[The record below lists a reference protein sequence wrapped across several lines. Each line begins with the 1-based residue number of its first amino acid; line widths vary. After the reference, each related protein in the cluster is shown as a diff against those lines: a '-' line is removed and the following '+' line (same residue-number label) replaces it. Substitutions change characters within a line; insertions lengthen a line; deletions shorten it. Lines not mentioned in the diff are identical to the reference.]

1 MTFEESIQMQANMQK
16 MFEPYQGLAAG
27 IQRMIEPL
35 QSISIQDTSAIMNSM
50 QQIASLSSA
59 VESMCQPTGIT
70 KMLERL
76 ENIANITAVNLEFQD
91 YSKQFD
97 ALSESLSKVYEP
109 IKINEASIRAA
120 MGITASIPSYRE
132 LTAGFA
138 NIANNLSSIATAIY
152 EESEGEEISE
162 LETDFSSNEE
172 LQEAIIEQ
180 NENPIGFQE
189 RVANWAESKKKKY
202 YIAILVL
209 MFVWNNFIQPYFQE
223 YIGVPVTA
231 RTVACVREFPE
242 KASKLITDIKED
254 IEATIIENVPYYYK
268 ITFIDENGEEK
279 EGYVSKRSVKFVA
292 PVVET
297 EDVEEQETAGE

>member
-27 IQRMIEPL
+27 IQKMIEPL

-70 KMLERL
+70 KMLES
-76 ENIANITAVNLEFQD
+76 IANITAVNLEFQD
-91 YSKQFD
+91 YSKQFN
-97 ALSESLSKVYEP
+97 ALSESLLKVYEP
-109 IKINEASIRAA
+109 LKINEASIRAA
-120 MGITASIPSYRE
+120 MGITASIPSYSE
-132 LTAGFA
+132 LTVGFA

-152 EESEGEEISE
+152 EESEEEEISE

-180 NENPIGFQE
+180 TENPIGFQE

-231 RTVACVREFPE
+231 WTVAHVRELPE

-297 EDVEEQETAGE
+297 DDVEE

>member
-27 IQRMIEPL
+27 IQKMIESL

-70 KMLERL
+70 KMLES
-76 ENIANITAVNLEFQD
+76 IANITAVNLEFQD
-91 YSKQFD
+91 YSKQYD
-97 ALSESLSKVYEP
+97 ALSESLLKMYEP
-109 IKINEASIRAA
+109 LKINEASIRAA

-152 EESEGEEISE
+152 EESEEEEISE

-180 NENPIGFQE
+180 TENPIGFQE

-202 YIAILVL
+202 YIAIIVL
-209 MFVWNNFIQPYFQE
+209 RVFLTGFIAPYFQE

-231 RTVACVREFPE
+231 RAIARVRELPE

-292 PVVET
+292 PVIET

>member
-16 MFEPYQGLAAG
+16 MFEPYQGLVAG

-35 QSISIQDTSAIMNSM
+35 QSIQDTSAIMSSM

-70 KMLERL
+70 KMIES
-76 ENIANITAVNLEFQD
+76 IANVTAVNLEFQD

-120 MGITASIPSYRE
+120 MGITASIPSYSE

-138 NIANNLSSIATAIY
+138 NIANNLSAIATVIY
-152 EESEGEEISE
+152 EESEEEEISE

-172 LQEAIIEQ
+172 LQEAINEQ
-180 NENPIGFQE
+180 NENPVGFQE

-209 MFVWNNFIQPYFQE
+209 MFVWSNFIQPYFQE

-231 RTVACVREFPE
+231 WTVAHVRELPE

-279 EGYVSKRSVKFVA
+279 EGYVSKRSVKFVV

-297 EDVEEQETAGE
+297 EDVEGQETEGE

>member
-27 IQRMIEPL
+27 IQKMIEPL
-35 QSISIQDTSAIMNSM
+35 QSISIPDTSAIMNSM
-50 QQIASLSSA
+50 KQIASLNSA

-70 KMLERL
+70 KMLES
-76 ENIANITAVNLEFQD
+76 IANVTAVNLEFQD
-91 YSKQFD
+91 YSKQFN
-97 ALSESLSKVYEP
+97 ALSESLLKVYEP
-109 IKINEASIRAA
+109 IKINEASIRAV
-120 MGITASIPSYRE
+120 MGIAASIPSYSE

-138 NIANNLSSIATAIY
+138 NIANNLSSIATALY
-152 EESEGEEISE
+152 EESEEEEISE

-180 NENPIGFQE
+180 TENPIGFQE

-202 YIAILVL
+202 CIANNVL
-209 MFVWNNFIQPYFQE
+209 KFFLTLFIVPYLQE

-231 RTVACVREFPE
+231 WTVAHVRELPE

-297 EDVEEQETAGE
+297 EDVEERETAGE

>member
-16 MFEPYQGLAAG
+16 LFEPYHEVIENFQRIMEP
-27 IQRMIEPL
+27 IQRL
-35 QSISIQDTSAIMNSM
+35 YDSSAIMNSM

-120 MGITASIPSYRE
+120 MGITASIPSYSE

-138 NIANNLSSIATAIY
+138 NIANNLSSIATTIY
-152 EESEGEEISE
+152 EESEEEENSE

-180 NENPIGFQE
+180 TENPIGFQE

-202 YIAILVL
+202 YIAIGIINLFFQL
-209 MFVWNNFIQPYFQE
+209 FIVPCFQE

-231 RTVACVREFPE
+231 WTVAYVREFPE
-242 KASKLITDIKED
+242 KASKLIADIKED
-254 IEATIIENVPYYYK
+254 IEATIVENVPYYYK

-297 EDVEEQETAGE
+297 EKVEEQETAGE

>member
-1 MTFEESIQMQANMQK
+1 MIFEESIQMQANMQK
-16 MFEPYQGLAAG
+16 LFEPYHEVIENFQRIMEP
-27 IQRMIEPL
+27 IQRL
-35 QSISIQDTSAIMNSM
+35 YDTSAIMNSM
-50 QQIASLSSA
+50 KQIALLNSA

-70 KMLERL
+70 KMLES
-76 ENIANITAVNLEFQD
+76 IANITAVNLEFQD

-120 MGITASIPSYRE
+120 MGITASIPSYSE

-138 NIANNLSSIATAIY
+138 NIAHNLSSIATAIY
-152 EESEGEEISE
+152 EESEEEEISE
-162 LETDFSSNEE
+162 LETDFSGNEE

-180 NENPIGFQE
+180 TENPIGFQE

-202 YIAILVL
+202 CIAINVL
-209 MFVWNNFIQPYFQE
+209 KFFLTLFIVPYLQE

-231 RTVACVREFPE
+231 WTVAHVRELPE
-242 KASKLITDIKED
+242 KASKLIADIKED

-297 EDVEEQETAGE
+297 EDVEGQETAGE

>member
-16 MFEPYQGLAAG
+16 LFEPYHEVIENFQRIMEP
-27 IQRMIEPL
+27 IQRL
-35 QSISIQDTSAIMNSM
+35 YDTSAIMNSM
-50 QQIASLSSA
+50 KQIASLNSA

-70 KMLERL
+70 KMLES
-76 ENIANITAVNLEFQD
+76 IANETAVNLEFRD
-91 YSKQFD
+91 YSKQFNS
-97 ALSESLSKVYEP
+97 LSESLLKVYEP
-109 IKINEASIRAA
+109 LKINEASIRAA
-120 MGITASIPSYRE
+120 MGITASIPSYSE

-152 EESEGEEISE
+152 EESEEEEISE

-180 NENPIGFQE
+180 TENPIGFQE

-202 YIAILVL
+202 YIAIFVL

-231 RTVACVREFPE
+231 WTVAHVRELPE

-297 EDVEEQETAGE
+297 EDVEEQERAGE

>member
-1 MTFEESIQMQANMQK
+1 MTFEESMQMQANMQK
-16 MFEPYQGLAAG
+16 LFEPYHEVIENFQRIMEP
-27 IQRMIEPL
+27 IQRL
-35 QSISIQDTSAIMNSM
+35 YDSSAIMNSM
-50 QQIASLSSA
+50 KQIASLSSA
-59 VESMCQPTGIT
+59 VGSMCQPTGIT
-70 KMLERL
+70 KMLES
-76 ENIANITAVNLEFQD
+76 IANITAVNLEFQD

-97 ALSESLSKVYEP
+97 ALSESLLKLYEP

-138 NIANNLSSIATAIY
+138 NIANNLSSIATTIY
-152 EESEGEEISE
+152 EESEEEEISE

-180 NENPIGFQE
+180 TENPIGFQE

-202 YIAILVL
+202 YIAIGIINLFFQL
-209 MFVWNNFIQPYFQE
+209 FIVPCFQE

-231 RTVACVREFPE
+231 WTVAHVKELPE
-242 KASKLITDIKED
+242 KASKLIADIKED

-297 EDVEEQETAGE
+297 EDVEEQERAGE

>member
-16 MFEPYQGLAAG
+16 LFEPYHEVIENFQRIMEP
-27 IQRMIEPL
+27 IQRL
-35 QSISIQDTSAIMNSM
+35 YDTSAIMNSM
-50 QQIASLSSA
+50 KQIASLNSA

-70 KMLERL
+70 KMLES
-76 ENIANITAVNLEFQD
+76 IANVTAVNLEFRD
-91 YSKQFD
+91 YSKQFNS
-97 ALSESLSKVYEP
+97 LSESLLKVYEP
-109 IKINEASIRAA
+109 LKINEASIRAA
-120 MGITASIPSYRE
+120 MGITVSIPSHSE

-152 EESEGEEISE
+152 EESEEEEISE

-180 NENPIGFQE
+180 TENPIGFQE

-202 YIAILVL
+202 CIAINVL
-209 MFVWNNFIQPYFQE
+209 KLFLTLFIVPYLQE

-231 RTVACVREFPE
+231 KTVACVREFPE
-242 KASKLITDIKED
+242 KASKLIADIKED

-297 EDVEEQETAGE
+297 EDVVEQERAGE

>member
-1 MTFEESIQMQANMQK
+1 MTFEESIQMRANMQK
-16 MFEPYQGLAAG
+16 LFEPYREVIENFQRIMEP
-27 IQRMIEPL
+27 IQRL
-35 QSISIQDTSAIMNSM
+35 YDTSAIMNSM
-50 QQIASLSSA
+50 KQIASLSSA

-70 KMLERL
+70 KMLES
-76 ENIANITAVNLEFQD
+76 IANITAVNLEFQD

-120 MGITASIPSYRE
+120 MGITASIPSYSE

-180 NENPIGFQE
+180 TENPIGFQE

>member
-16 MFEPYQGLAAG
+16 LFEPYHEVIENFQRIMEP
-27 IQRMIEPL
+27 IQRL
-35 QSISIQDTSAIMNSM
+35 YDSSAIMNSM
-50 QQIASLSSA
+50 KQIASLSSA
-59 VESMCQPTGIT
+59 VGSMCQPTGIT
-70 KMLERL
+70 KMLES
-76 ENIANITAVNLEFQD
+76 IANITAVNLEFQD

-97 ALSESLSKVYEP
+97 ALSESLLKVYEP

-132 LTAGFA
+132 LAAGFA
-138 NIANNLSSIATAIY
+138 NIANNLSSIATTIY
-152 EESEGEEISE
+152 EESEEEEISE

-180 NENPIGFQE
+180 SENPIGFQE

-231 RTVACVREFPE
+231 WTVAHVKELPE
-242 KASKLITDIKED
+242 KASKLIADIKED

-297 EDVEEQETAGE
+297 ENVEEHETAGE

>member
-16 MFEPYQGLAAG
+16 LFEPYHGVIENFQRIMEP
-27 IQRMIEPL
+27 IQRL
-35 QSISIQDTSAIMNSM
+35 YDTSAIMNSM
-50 QQIASLSSA
+50 QQIASLNNA
-59 VESMCQPTGIT
+59 VESICQPTGIT
-70 KMLERL
+70 KMLES
-76 ENIANITAVNLEFQD
+76 IANVTAVNLEFQN

-97 ALSESLSKVYEP
+97 LLSESLLKVYEP

-132 LTAGFA
+132 LTVGFA

-152 EESEGEEISE
+152 EESEEEEISE
-162 LETDFSSNEE
+162 LETDFVSNEE
-172 LQEAIIEQ
+172 LQAAIIEQ
-180 NENPIGFQE
+180 NENPVGFQE

-202 YIAILVL
+202 CIAINVL
-209 MFVWNNFIQPYFQE
+209 KFFLTLFIVPYLQE

-231 RTVACVREFPE
+231 WTVAHVRELPE

-297 EDVEEQETAGE
+297 ENVEGEETAGE

>member
-1 MTFEESIQMQANMQK
+1 MTFEESIQMRANMQK
-16 MFEPYQGLAAG
+16 LFEPYREVIENFQRIMEP
-27 IQRMIEPL
+27 IQRL
-35 QSISIQDTSAIMNSM
+35 YDTSAIMNSM
-50 QQIASLSSA
+50 KQIASLNSA

-70 KMLERL
+70 KMLES
-76 ENIANITAVNLEFQD
+76 IANVTAVNLEFQD

-120 MGITASIPSYRE
+120 MGITASIPSYSE

-242 KASKLITDIKED
+242 KASKLIADIKED
-254 IEATIIENVPYYYK
+254 IEATIVENVPYYYK

>member
-1 MTFEESIQMQANMQK
+1 MTFEESMQMQANMQK
-16 MFEPYQGLAAG
+16 LFEPYHEVIENFQRIMEP
-27 IQRMIEPL
+27 IQRVYD
-35 QSISIQDTSAIMNSM
+35 SSAIMNSM
-50 QQIASLSSA
+50 KQIASLSSA
-59 VESMCQPTGIT
+59 VGSMCQPTGIT
-70 KMLERL
+70 KMLES
-76 ENIANITAVNLEFQD
+76 IANITAVNLEFQD
-91 YSKQFD
+91 YSKQFE
-97 ALSESLSKVYEP
+97 ALGESLLKVYEP

-120 MGITASIPSYRE
+120 MGITASIPSYSE

-138 NIANNLSSIATAIY
+138 NIANNLSSIATTIY
-152 EESEGEEISE
+152 EESEEEEISE

-180 NENPIGFQE
+180 TENPIGFQE

-202 YIAILVL
+202 YIAIGIINLFFQL
-209 MFVWNNFIQPYFQE
+209 FIVPCFQE

-231 RTVACVREFPE
+231 WTVAHVKELPE
-242 KASKLITDIKED
+242 KASKLIADIKED

-297 EDVEEQETAGE
+297 EDVEEQERAGE

>member
-1 MTFEESIQMQANMQK
+1 MTFEESMQMQANMQK
-16 MFEPYQGLAAG
+16 LFEPYHEVIENFQRIMEP
-27 IQRMIEPL
+27 IQRL
-35 QSISIQDTSAIMNSM
+35 YDSSAIMNSM
-50 QQIASLSSA
+50 KQIASLSSA
-59 VESMCQPTGIT
+59 VGSMCQPTGIT
-70 KMLERL
+70 KMLES
-76 ENIANITAVNLEFQD
+76 IANITAVNLEFQD

-97 ALSESLSKVYEP
+97 ALSKSLLKVYEP

-138 NIANNLSSIATAIY
+138 NIANNLSSIATTIY
-152 EESEGEEISE
+152 EESEEEEISE

-180 NENPIGFQE
+180 SENPIGFQE

-231 RTVACVREFPE
+231 WTVAHVKELPE
-242 KASKLITDIKED
+242 KASKLIADIKED

-297 EDVEEQETAGE
+297 ENVEEQETAGE

>member
-16 MFEPYQGLAAG
+16 LFEPYHEVIENFQRIMEP
-27 IQRMIEPL
+27 IQRL
-35 QSISIQDTSAIMNSM
+35 YDTSAIMNSM
-50 QQIASLSSA
+50 KQIASLNSA

-70 KMLERL
+70 KMLES
-76 ENIANITAVNLEFQD
+76 IANVTAVNLEFQD
-91 YSKQFD
+91 YSKQFNS
-97 ALSESLSKVYEP
+97 LSESLLKVYEP
-109 IKINEASIRAA
+109 LKINEASIRAA
-120 MGITASIPSYRE
+120 MGITASIPSYSE
-132 LTAGFA
+132 LTVGFA
-138 NIANNLSSIATAIY
+138 NIANNLYSIATAIY
-152 EESEGEEISE
+152 EESEEEEISE

-180 NENPIGFQE
+180 TENPIGFQE
-189 RVANWAESKKKKY
+189 RVANWTESKKKKY

-231 RTVACVREFPE
+231 WTVAHVRELPE

-297 EDVEEQETAGE
+297 EDVEE

>member
-16 MFEPYQGLAAG
+16 LFEPYHEVIENFQRIMEP
-27 IQRMIEPL
+27 IQRL
-35 QSISIQDTSAIMNSM
+35 YDTSAIMNSM
-50 QQIASLSSA
+50 KQIASLNSA

-70 KMLERL
+70 KMLES
-76 ENIANITAVNLEFQD
+76 IANVTAVNLEFQD
-91 YSKQFD
+91 YSKQFNS
-97 ALSESLSKVYEP
+97 LSESLLKVYEP
-109 IKINEASIRAA
+109 LKINEASIRAA
-120 MGITASIPSYRE
+120 MGITASIPSYSE
-132 LTAGFA
+132 LTVGFA

-152 EESEGEEISE
+152 EESEEEEISE

-180 NENPIGFQE
+180 TENPIGFQE
-189 RVANWAESKKKKY
+189 RVANWTESKKKKY

-231 RTVACVREFPE
+231 WTVAHVRELPE

-297 EDVEEQETAGE
+297 EDVEEQERAGE